1 MKITVNDK
9 NEVIGYV
16 NTGGLRNSLD
26 VDDNNV
32 PIKFKEEFEP
42 RKFVFTNGEI
52 KYNNNFEKE
61 DDSNT
66 PSQQNTSD
74 LSDEELRRMVAS
86 MQMQMTQLNMLTMQL
101 TQQNAKLTQQLTELK
116 TNKTNTEG
124 GRLND
129 EDDLSNF

>member
-32 PIKFKEEFEP
+32 PTKFKEEFEP

-52 KYNNNFEKE
+52 KYNSNFDKE
-61 DDSNT
+61 EQAKGDVKPSLEEANDD
-66 PSQQNTSD
+66 
-74 LSDEELRRMVAS
+74 ELRGMVAS
-86 MQMQMTQLNMLTMQL
+86 LLMQMTQVNVVTQNLA
-101 TQQNAKLTQQLTELK
+101 QQNANLTATIAQLQATK
-116 TNKTNTEG
+116 SKTEG
-124 GRLND
+124 GI
-129 EDDLSNF
+129 

>member
-52 KYNNNFEKE
+52 KYNSNFEKE
-61 DDSNT
+61 DVPNAS
-66 PSQQNTSD
+66 SQQNTSD

-86 MQMQMTQLNMLTMQL
+86 MQKQVVQSTMLSMQANK
-101 TQQNAKLTQQLTELK
+101 QNALMAKQIVELNKKLEEAK
-116 TNKTNTEG
+116 GEAENA
-124 GRLND
+124 
-129 EDDLSNF
+129 

>member
-42 RKFVFTNGEI
+42 RKFVFTNGEV
-52 KYNNNFEKE
+52 KYNNNFEKQE
-61 DDSNT
+61 TSNT
-66 PSQQNTSD
+66 PSQQNASD

-86 MQMQMTQLNMLTMQL
+86 MQMQVTQVNILTMEL
-101 TQQNAKLTQQLTELK
+101 KQQNAMLTQQLTELK
-116 TNKTNTEG
+116 AGKTNTEG
-124 GRLND
+124 D
-129 EDDLSNF
+129 V

>member
-42 RKFVFTNGEI
+42 RKFIFTNGEV
-52 KYNNNFEKE
+52 KYNSNFDKE
-61 DDSNT
+61 ETSNA
-66 PSQQNTSD
+66 PNQQNASD

-86 MQMQMTQLNMLTMQL
+86 MQMQMTQVNMLTVQL

-116 TNKTNTEG
+116 SGKVNTEG
-124 GRLND
+124 D
-129 EDDLSNF
+129 V

>member
-52 KYNNNFEKE
+52 KYNSNFEKE
-61 DDSNT
+61 DSINAS
-66 PSQQNTSD
+66 SQQKTSD

-86 MQMQMTQLNMLTMQL
+86 MQKQVVQSTMLSMQANK
-101 TQQNAKLTQQLTELK
+101 QNALMAKQIVELNKKLEEAK
-116 TNKTNTEG
+116 GEAENA
-124 GRLND
+124 
-129 EDDLSNF
+129 

>member
-52 KYNNNFEKE
+52 KYNSNFEKE
-61 DDSNT
+61 DSTNVSN
-66 PSQQNTSD
+66 QQNASD

-86 MQMQMTQLNMLTMQL
+86 MQMQMTQVNMLTMKL
-101 TQQNAKLTQQLTELK
+101 TQQNAMLTQQLTELK
-116 TNKTNTEG
+116 SGKVNTEG
-124 GRLND
+124 D
-129 EDDLSNF
+129 V

>member
-52 KYNNNFEKE
+52 KYNSNFEKE
-61 DDSNT
+61 DVPNASN
-66 PSQQNTSD
+66 QQNASD

-86 MQMQMTQLNMLTMQL
+86 MQKQVVQSTMLSMQANK
-101 TQQNAKLTQQLTELK
+101 QNALMAKQIVELNKKLEEAK
-116 TNKTNTEG
+116 GEAGNA
-124 GRLND
+124 
-129 EDDLSNF
+129 

>member
-42 RKFVFTNGEI
+42 RKFVFTKGEI

-61 DDSNT
+61 ETSNT
-66 PSQQNTSD
+66 PSQQNASD

-86 MQMQMTQLNMLTMQL
+86 MQMQMTQVNMLTMQL
-101 TQQNAKLTQQLTELK
+101 TQQNDMLTQQLTELK
-116 TNKTNTEG
+116 SGKVNTEG
-124 GRLND
+124 D
-129 EDDLSNF
+129 V

>member
-1 MKITVNDK
+1 MKITVNEK

-61 DDSNT
+61 DDLNT
-66 PSQQNTSD
+66 PGQQTASD
-74 LSDEELRRMVAS
+74 LSDEELRSMVAS
-86 MQMQMTQLNMLTMQL
+86 MQMQMTQVNMLTMKL
-101 TQQNAKLTQQLTELK
+101 TQQNAMLTQQLTELT

-124 GRLND
+124 D
-129 EDDLSNF
+129 V

>member
-61 DDSNT
+61 DDLNT
-66 PSQQNTSD
+66 PGQQTASD
-74 LSDEELRRMVAS
+74 LSDEELRSTVAS
-86 MQMQMTQLNMLTMQL
+86 MQMQMTQVNMLTMKL
-101 TQQNAKLTQQLTELK
+101 TQQNAMLTQQLTELT

-124 GRLND
+124 D
-129 EDDLSNF
+129 V